1 MFLQS
6 KTEFANMGKTIRIS
20 QMQFRTIP
28 KHRLN
33 YYLILHKVNKSTSL
47 NLLCC
52 SIEQIH
58 QSQATNITVSGMNNQ
73 IHFQVAAKE
82 EPNFPKT

>member
-1 MFLQS
+1 
-6 KTEFANMGKTIRIS
+6 
-20 QMQFRTIP
+20 MQFHTIP

-47 NLLCC
+47 NLFCC